1 MANSMRW
8 TLIPA
13 SRPLDSE
20 NHQGW
25 RCKHNRS
32 RSWSLVS
39 LWLVP
44 GIICA
49 GFSSSQ
55 RDHICSAAKE
65 ANKRLMFISP
75 TISISFPSAQAVSS
89 MLEVVPEL
97 PTRIWSLLNCA
108 TSTVFF
114 LLVLSSLI
122 ALTTHQTFIHGLS
135 PVNLYTR
142 NGWLTTA
149 IHPHKIQ
156 QSPLVLGAN
165 GESGSAQP
173 PLLSLAWN
181 TASWSQRVH
190 SGLPWQISGWAVSS
204 EVVYSC

>member
-1 MANSMRW
+1 MLLVCESFPVMHFEDHPIEHPHCISYINALTFLVLWPWDCPPILMANTMRW
-8 TLIPA
+8 SLIPA

-25 RCKHNRS
+25 RCKHNWS

-108 TSTVFF
+108 NQYC
-114 LLVLSSLI
+114 LLPVGPIFSYCSDH
-122 ALTTHQTFIHGLS
+122 TPNIH
-135 PVNLYTR
+135 T
-142 NGWLTTA
+142 WL
-149 IHPHKIQ
+149 
-156 QSPLVLGAN
+156 
-165 GESGSAQP
+165 ESG
-173 PLLSLAWN
+173 
-181 TASWSQRVH
+181 
-190 SGLPWQISGWAVSS
+190 
-204 EVVYSC
+204 